1 MSNYKTVFFTLGILQ
16 IILGISMVFPII
28 IQIIFDELDS
38 SFIGASLITIIF
50 GTLFF
55 LSNLDHDKK
64 LSLQNAFLLT
74 ALSWLSIAVF
84 SSLPF
89 IFSNL
94 NLSITDS
101 FFESM
106 SGITT
111 TGSTIITDLNSSPK
125 AILLWRALLQ
135 WLGGIGIIVMA
146 ITLMPIMNVGGMQ
159 LFKVSSSDASEKI
172 LPKTKEITLRLIL
185 IYLILTFLCSFFY
198 NIFGMEFFDSLTH
211 SMTTIATGGF
221 SNYNES
227 IGYFNNIKIEII
239 SMVFI
244 ILGSIP
250 FISYIKF
257 LSGKKN
263 IFYTDTQIKSFI
275 KIIFYSIVILFFY
288 LTIFNKSFS
297 DVSLRSISFNVIS
310 ILTGTGYVTQNFDD
324 WGSFPLI
331 YFLILMFIGGCAGS
345 TACGIK
351 IFRVQILYLFLK
363 NQLKK
368 IIYPRGIFIIKY
380 DNNNVN
386 EKFMASIIA
395 FIYLYII
402 IFFIITTMLSLSG
415 LDFTTSISGA
425 ATSISNVGP
434 GLGELIGPN
443 NDPGATFDTTC
454 PWRCIGGNTSF
465 SDQDCEEDDAGIYTA
480 VGHAQYDGWC
490 HADSDSPAVII
501 PTTSS
506 YCCEWETDF
515 EEYEDGQFLYGTC
528 KEYNDGF
535 DGIQKNT
542 SKKISFDNN
551 NLNNS
556 LFFKSQI
563 ILYENPKEVDQGY
576 IDTIDYTNTA
586 IIISHTN
593 LTSGSRIKKYF
604 DTHKFYILNILYHL
618 Q

>member
-89 IFSNL
+89 IYSNL

-159 LFKVSSSDASEKI
+159 LFKVSSGDASEKI

-198 NIFGMEFFDSLTH
+198 NICGMKFFDSLTH

-227 IGYFNNIKIEII
+227 IGHFNNIKIEII
-239 SMVFI
+239 SMIFI

-250 FISYIKF
+250 FIAYIKF

-275 KIIFYSIVILFFY
+275 KIIFYSILILFIY
-288 LTIFNKSFS
+288 LTIFNKSFPN
-297 DVSLRSISFNVIS
+297 VSLRSISFNVIS
-310 ILTGTGYVTQNFDD
+310 ILTGTGYVTQNFDN

-380 DNNNVN
+380 DNNNIN

-402 IFFIITTMLSLSG
+402 IFFIITAMLTLSG

-443 NDPGATFDTTC
+443 
-454 PWRCIGGNTSF
+454 GNFSQLPDFSKWILSF
-465 SDQDCEEDDAGIYTA
+465 GMILGRLELFAIL
-480 VGHAQYDGWC
+480 VL
-490 HADSDSPAVII
+490 
-501 PTTSS
+501 
-506 YCCEWETDF
+506 
-515 EEYEDGQFLYGTC
+515 FLP
-528 KEYNDGF
+528 
-535 DGIQKNT
+535 
-542 SKKISFDNN
+542 SFWV
-551 NLNNS
+551 
-556 LFFKSQI
+556 K
-563 ILYENPKEVDQGY
+563 
-576 IDTIDYTNTA
+576 
-586 IIISHTN
+586 
-593 LTSGSRIKKYF
+593 
-604 DTHKFYILNILYHL
+604 
-618 Q
+618 